1 MAESGWEVRRE
12 REPLAFLV
20 YRQISEGTAMVKR
33 KKTVLIIEDEAEVR
47 NFVKRV
53 LELEG
58 YNALEAG
65 TGEDGLR
72 LVRSDT
78 IDLVLLDLR
87 LPGKDGWEVLEQI
100 KGEPELAAIPVIV
113 FTASVAVSQNK
124 RAFTKGASD
133 YLIKPLSAVVLRD
146 AVARSQRKKGRR

>member
-1 MAESGWEVRRE
+1 
-12 REPLAFLV
+12 
-20 YRQISEGTAMVKR
+20 MVKR

-72 LVRSDT
+72 LIRSD
-78 IDLVLLDLR
+78 IINLVLLDLR
-87 LPGKDGWEVLEQI
+87 LPGKDGWEILKQI
-100 KGEPELAAIPVIV
+100 KGEPELSAIPVIV
-113 FTASVAVSQNK
+113 FTASVAAAQNK
-124 RAFTKGASD
+124 RALAMGASE
-133 YLIKPLSAVVLRD
+133 YLVKPLSAVVLRD
-146 AVARSQRKKGRR
+146 AVARSQRKRGGR